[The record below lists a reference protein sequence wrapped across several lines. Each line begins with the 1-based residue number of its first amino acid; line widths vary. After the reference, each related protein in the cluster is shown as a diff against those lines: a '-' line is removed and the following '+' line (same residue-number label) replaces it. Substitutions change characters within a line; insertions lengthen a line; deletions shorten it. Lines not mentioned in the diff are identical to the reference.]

1 MPKGDDRVESHRFEC
16 YDDPQENDGLA
27 GPQRRNTMHTISI
40 PEDVIAQVKAQRG
53 RLNRYNR
60 LLGPKTALMVIDMQN
75 AFMLPGMPV
84 EVPAAREI
92 VPNVN
97 KLAAA
102 TRAAGGKVVWVKMC
116 LEGQSEAWCVF
127 FDGDP
132 RRTTLSELTPGSRGF
147 ELHADLDVRPEDAI
161 VVKRRFSAFIQG
173 SSDID
178 RHLRNAGIDTVI
190 IVGTLT
196 NICCESSARDAMMLN
211 YRLIFVADA
220 NAALS
225 DAEHNATLT
234 SMLRVFGDVPTT
246 NETIALL
253 SAKGRE
259 QAA

>member
-1 MPKGDDRVESHRFEC
+1 
-16 YDDPQENDGLA
+16 
-27 GPQRRNTMHTISI
+27 MHTISI
-40 PEDVIAQVKAQRG
+40 PDSVIAQVMAQRG
-53 RLNRYNR
+53 KLNRYDR
-60 LLGPKTALMVIDMQN
+60 LSGPKTALVVIDLQN

-97 KLAAA
+97 ALATA
-102 TRAAGGKVVWVKMC
+102 TRAAGGKVVWIKMC
-116 LEGQSEAWCVF
+116 LEGQSEAWRVF

-132 RRTTLSELTPGSRGF
+132 RRATLSELTPGARGF
-147 ELHADLDVRPEDAI
+147 ELYAGLDVQPEDAI
-161 VVKRRFSAFIQG
+161 LNKRRFSAFIQG
-173 SSDID
+173 SSDVD
-178 RHLRNAGIDTVI
+178 RHLRSAGIDTVV

-211 YRLIFVADA
+211 YRLVFVSDA

-234 SMLRVFGDVPTT
+234 SILRVFGDVAST
-246 NETIALL
+246 NDVIALL
-253 SAKGRE
+253 SAKGSE

>member
-1 MPKGDDRVESHRFEC
+1 
-16 YDDPQENDGLA
+16 
-27 GPQRRNTMHTISI
+27 MHTISI

-53 RLNRYNR
+53 RLNRYDR
-60 LLGPKTALMVIDMQN
+60 LLGPKTALVVIDMQN

-84 EVPAAREI
+84 EVAAAREI

-132 RRTTLSELTPGSRGF
+132 RRTTLSALTPGSRGF

-246 NETIALL
+246 SETIALL

>member
-1 MPKGDDRVESHRFEC
+1 
-16 YDDPQENDGLA
+16 
-27 GPQRRNTMHTISI
+27 MHNISI
-40 PEDVIAQVKAQRG
+40 PEAVIAQVKAQRG
-53 RLNRYNR
+53 RLNRYDHLVGR
-60 LLGPKTALMVIDMQN
+60 KTALVVIDLQN

-84 EVPAAREI
+84 EVATAREI

-102 TRAAGGKVVWVKMC
+102 TRAAGGKVVWVKMN
-116 LEGQSEAWCVF
+116 LEGQSEAWRVF

-132 RRTTLSELTPGSRGF
+132 RRATLAELTPGARGF

-178 RHLRNAGIDTVI
+178 RHLRELGIDTVV

-196 NICCESSARDAMMLN
+196 NVCCESSARDAMMLN
-211 YRLIFVADA
+211 YRVVFVSDA

-225 DAEHNATLT
+225 DADHNATLA
-234 SMLRVFGDVPTT
+234 SIIRVFGDVATT
-246 NETIALL
+246 DEAIALL
-253 SAKGRE
+253 SVKDRE

>member
-1 MPKGDDRVESHRFEC
+1 V
-16 YDDPQENDGLA
+16 
-27 GPQRRNTMHTISI
+27 
-40 PEDVIAQVKAQRG
+40 
-53 RLNRYNR
+53 
-60 LLGPKTALMVIDMQN
+60 VIDLQN

-84 EVPAAREI
+84 EVPTAREI

-102 TRAAGGKVVWVKMC
+102 TRAAGGKVVWIKMC
-116 LEGQSEAWCVF
+116 LEGQSEAWRVF

-132 RRTTLSELTPGSRGF
+132 RRATLSELTPGSQGF
-147 ELHADLDVRPEDAI
+147 ELYADLDVRPEDATL
-161 VVKRRFSAFIQG
+161 VKKRFSAFIQG

-178 RHLRNAGIDTVI
+178 RYLRAEGIDTVI
-190 IVGTLT
+190 ITGTMT

-211 YRLIFVADA
+211 YRLAFVSDA
-220 NAALS
+220 NAALN

-234 SMLRVFGDVPTT
+234 SILRVFGDIPTT
-246 NETIALL
+246 HEVVALL

>member
-1 MPKGDDRVESHRFEC
+1 MVRLFRRRPEADHAVRA
-16 YDDPQENDGLA
+16 DPGFA
-27 GPQRRNTMHTISI
+27 
-40 PEDVIAQVKAQRG
+40 
-53 RLNRYNR
+53 RLR
-60 LLGPKTALMVIDMQN
+60 TA
-75 AFMLPGMPV
+75 
-84 EVPAAREI
+84 
-92 VPNVN
+92 
-97 KLAAA
+97 
-102 TRAAGGKVVWVKMC
+102 
-116 LEGQSEAWCVF
+116 S
-127 FDGDP
+127 
-132 RRTTLSELTPGSRGF
+132 
-147 ELHADLDVRPEDAI
+147 DLDVRPEDAI

-211 YRLIFVADA
+211 YRLVFVADA

>member
-1 MPKGDDRVESHRFEC
+1 
-16 YDDPQENDGLA
+16 
-27 GPQRRNTMHTISI
+27 MHKIAIADS
-40 PEDVIAQVKAQRG
+40 VIAQVKAQRG
-53 RLNRYNR
+53 RLNRYDR
-60 LLGPKTALMVIDMQN
+60 LVGPKTALVVIDLQN

-84 EVPAAREI
+84 EVPTAREI

-116 LEGQSEAWCVF
+116 LEGQSEAWRVF
-127 FDGDP
+127 FDTDP
-132 RRTTLSELTPGSRGF
+132 RRATLTELTPGSHGF
-147 ELHADLDVRPEDAI
+147 ELHADLDVRPEDTI
-161 VVKRRFSAFIQG
+161 LVKRRFSAFIQG

-178 RHLRNAGIDTVI
+178 RHLRDAGINTVI

-196 NICCESSARDAMMLN
+196 NVCCESSARDAMMLN
-211 YRLIFVADA
+211 YRLEFVADA

-234 SMLRVFGDVPTT
+234 SMLRVFGDVQTT
-246 NETIALL
+246 DEVVALL
-253 SAKGRE
+253 SAKDRE

>member
-1 MPKGDDRVESHRFEC
+1 
-16 YDDPQENDGLA
+16 
-27 GPQRRNTMHTISI
+27 MHTIAI
-40 PEDVIAQVKAQRG
+40 PDSVIAQVKAQRG
-53 RLNRYNR
+53 KLNRYDR
-60 LLGPKTALMVIDMQN
+60 LVGPKTALVVIDLQN

-97 KLAAA
+97 ALATA
-102 TRAAGGKVVWVKMC
+102 TRAAGGKVVWIKMC
-116 LEGQSEAWCVF
+116 LEGQSEAWRVF

-132 RRTTLSELTPGSRGF
+132 RRATLSELTPGAQGF
-147 ELHADLDVRPEDAI
+147 ELYAGLDVRPEDTI
-161 VVKRRFSAFIQG
+161 LIKRRFSAFIQG

-178 RHLRNAGIDTVI
+178 RHLRSAGIDTVV

-211 YRLIFVADA
+211 YRLVFVSDA

-234 SMLRVFGDVPTT
+234 SILRVFGDVAST
-246 NETIALL
+246 NDVIALL
-253 SAKGRE
+253 SAKGSER
-259 QAA
+259 AA